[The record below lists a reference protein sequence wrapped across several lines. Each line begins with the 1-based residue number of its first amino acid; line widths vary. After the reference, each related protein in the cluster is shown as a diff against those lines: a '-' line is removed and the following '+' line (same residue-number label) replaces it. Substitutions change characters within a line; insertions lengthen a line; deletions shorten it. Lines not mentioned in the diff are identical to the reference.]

1 MFRKKRMQQEVLAE
15 LRSGIIL
22 EFKVQFRQ
30 ILLVTPSWLYLVYLN
45 EHFNLDPKRKR
56 KFNYAHITK
65 MEQFKMLKYSWK
77 VVKARFFIVITANP
91 QLSYSSTSNTSAAF
105 VSA

>member
-1 MFRKKRMQQEVLAE
+1 MQQVVLAE

-30 ILLVTPSWLYLVYLN
+30 ILLVTPSWLYLDYLN
-45 EHFNLDPKRKR
+45 EHFNLDPNRKR

-65 MEQFKMLKYSWK
+65 MEQFKMLKYCWK
-77 VVKARFFIVITANP
+77 VAKARFFIVITANP